1 VPPARAKGSILG
13 DPILESKSSESA
25 SEKLSADHFSSFRTA
40 HLELE
45 DGTCYEG
52 RAFGA
57 NRSISGE
64 VVFATGMV
72 GYPESLTD
80 PSYRGQLLTLT
91 YPLVGNYGVPAR
103 NPADPLNPG
112 FESSHI
118 QAQALVIQN
127 LSRDFSHWNAT
138 SSLED
143 WMIEE
148 KIPGIEGVDVRAVT
162 RRLRESGTIKG
173 RLLVEGSPDRDEIA
187 SSPYQDPGNRNV
199 VAEVSCKEPILHRCA
214 SDGAPRV
221 ILVDCG
227 AKTSIIR
234 SFLDRGADV
243 LQVPWNHDFVAEKG
257 DAVLLSNGPGDPKM
271 ALETVENI
279 RRALDGSRPLMGI
292 CLGNQLLALAAGFD
306 TYKLDFGHRSQ
317 NQPCVEVGTSLCW
330 VTSQNHGYAVDGTSA
345 PDGWEE
351 WFRNA
356 NDGSN
361 EGIRHREKPFF
372 SVQFHPEANPGPLD
386 AAGLF
391 DRLLGLVR

>member
-1 VPPARAKGSILG
+1 MG
-13 DPILESKSSESA
+13 DPIVESRSSELESA
-25 SEKLSADHFSSFRTA
+25 SLSCDRLSSIRAA

-45 DGTCYEG
+45 DGTRYEG

-80 PSYRGQLLTLT
+80 PSYRCQLLTLT
-91 YPLVGNYGVPAR
+91 YPLIGNYGVPAR
-103 NPADPLNPG
+103 IADDPLNPG
-112 FESSHI
+112 FESSRI

-127 LSRDFSHWNAT
+127 LSPDYSHWNAS
-138 SSLED
+138 SSLEQ
-143 WMIEE
+143 WLIEE
-148 KIPGIEGVDVRAVT
+148 GIPGIEGIDVRALT
-162 RRLRESGTIKG
+162 RRLRDNGTIRG
-173 RLLVEGSPDRDEIA
+173 RLLIDESPDRDEVA
-187 SSPYQDPGNRNV
+187 NSPYQDPGSRNV
-199 VAEVSCKEPILHRCA
+199 VAEVSCTEPILHRCGN
-214 SDGAPRV
+214 DGAVRV
-221 ILVDCG
+221 ILGDCG

-234 SFLDRGADV
+234 CLIARGADV
-243 LQVPWNHDFVAEKG
+243 LQVPWDHDFVAEAG
-257 DAVLLSNGPGDPKM
+257 DAVLLSNGPGDPKN
-271 ALETVENI
+271 APETVDNI
-279 RRALDGSRPLMGI
+279 RRALAGSRPLMGI

-317 NQPCVEVGTSLCW
+317 NQPCVEVGTSRCW

-345 PDGWEE
+345 PEGWEE
-351 WFRNA
+351 WFINA

-361 EGIRHREKPFF
+361 EGIRHRDKPFC

-391 DRLLGLVR
+391 DRFLELVR